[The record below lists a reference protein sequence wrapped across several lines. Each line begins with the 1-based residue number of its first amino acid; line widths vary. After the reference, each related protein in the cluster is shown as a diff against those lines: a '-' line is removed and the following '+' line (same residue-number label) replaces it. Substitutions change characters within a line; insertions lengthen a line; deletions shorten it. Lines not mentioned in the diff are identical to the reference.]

1 MSKEMEGTKDWF
13 PRLEEYSPNITKKQ
27 WCFFV
32 QDKTVFGENALTTF
46 ACILKAEV
54 ATCADMAEQ
63 FGRNANFYNNAVW
76 QTGKKIHEKTNC
88 PLSERS
94 EGGNRFWSVCC
105 QAKYRNG
112 RYEFKIRPELR
123 EAFEETKVLEVVEVM
138 EEEKMTLDENE
149 FNEIYDSFYEKF
161 PIESLPKMTLEE
173 YTNDKKDD
181 SFCYWLETKTEKLG
195 SIWGG
200 SAYKFGI
207 FKICGNITGGKG
219 VGKDDEYAWYSK
231 YGNDRN
237 EVFENVRAR
246 IVEIANAARS
256 GKFSLIDEI
265 DFGEAVKWKIAFL
278 YSEMKLLNWFSKE
291 KLIVFANHFGKNP
304 KTNSVYDLQTAIFQ
318 EKGERSIWEF
328 DRELLSIWKEYET
341 QKNYYVISPNVW
353 NDGNFQDLLD
363 YMIKNHCVLMGWGK
377 DNAKGNLF
385 ANLNIGDRII
395 VARRYDWKF
404 HYFFLGTVSSK
415 PCDKYD
421 GAQRRFLDN
430 FTLLENKNND
440 FLEKWSAAG
449 SSQIPAIGR
458 IDKNKNPEIIKIIE
472 SLLTGASTMPTK
484 NTANYIDLL
493 KNTRNI
499 IFHGAPGTGKTFFA
513 KQIAAEM
520 NAETA
525 FVQFHPSY
533 DYTDFVEGLR
543 PTSPNENGQI
553 GFERKDG
560 VFKEFCKRAL
570 KNLQDSQKSVEVL
583 EKEISINEN
592 IENFLEKS
600 IDEKTEFETATGN
613 KFFIIESSEN
623 NIFVSIPANE
633 KTSKLSLPKTDLIGL
648 LSSENE
654 ITSGGEIKSFFNRK
668 WRTQQ
673 DSYIWILYKQIHD
686 LKQTVSAQKVEKIEK
701 KPFVFIIDE
710 INRGDLSKIF
720 GELFYSID
728 PGYRG
733 KKGSIQTQYQNLIE
747 EGDVF
752 REGFFIPENVYII
765 GTMNDIDRSVET
777 MDFAFRRRFT
787 FVEITID
794 STMNML
800 DERIDE
806 NGNTT
811 GLPPELAQKAKSRMR
826 NLNNA
831 ISKIEGFSSAYHIG
845 GAYFLKLNELGGD
858 FEKLWKY
865 HLEPLLKEYLRG
877 TGNEEKLK
885 ELKAAYDREDE
896 NSSEEAETTESGQT
910 ESEE

>member
-1 MSKEMEGTKDWF
+1 
-13 PRLEEYSPNITKKQ
+13 
-27 WCFFV
+27 
-32 QDKTVFGENALTTF
+32 
-46 ACILKAEV
+46 
-54 ATCADMAEQ
+54 
-63 FGRNANFYNNAVW
+63 
-76 QTGKKIHEKTNC
+76 
-88 PLSERS
+88 
-94 EGGNRFWSVCC
+94 
-105 QAKYRNG
+105 
-112 RYEFKIRPELR
+112 
-123 EAFEETKVLEVVEVM
+123 M

-149 FNEIYDSFYEKF
+149 FNKIYDSFYEKF
-161 PIESLPKMTLEE
+161 PIESLPKITLEE

-200 SAYKFGI
+200 SSYKFGI

-363 YMIKNHCVLMGWGK
+363 YMIKNHCVLMGWSNDKQKGK
-377 DNAKGNLF
+377 LF
-385 ANLNIGDRII
+385 SSLKVGDCVV
-395 VARRYDWKF
+395 VAQRRNWQF
-404 HYFFLGTVSSK
+404 HYFFAGTVSS
-415 PCDKYD
+415 DSTEEYD
-421 GAQRRFLDN
+421 GAQKRALDN
-430 FTLLENKNND
+430 FVELANDND
-440 FLEKWSAAG
+440 FLKDWSSAG
-449 SSQIPAIGR
+449 AKQIPAIGR
-458 IDKNKNPEIIKIIE
+458 IDKTKNPEMIKIIE
-472 SLLTGASTMPTK
+472 SLLTGLPAMPTK

-493 KNTRNI
+493 KNARNI
-499 IFHGAPGTGKTFFA
+499 IFHGAPGTGKTFLA

-543 PTSPNENGQI
+543 PTPPNENGQI

-583 EKEISINEN
+583 EKEISINDS

-613 KFFIIESSEN
+613 KFFVIESSEN

-633 KTSKLSLPKTDLIGL
+633 KTNKLSLPKNDLIGL

-654 ITSGGEIKSFFNRK
+654 ITSGGEVKSFFNRK

-673 DSYIWILYKQIHD
+673 DSYIWILYKQIHN
-686 LKQTVSAQKVEKIEK
+686 LKQTVSTQKVEKIEK
-701 KPFVFIIDE
+701 KNFVFIIDE

-720 GELFYSID
+720 GELFYSVE

-733 KKGSIQTQYQNLIE
+733 KKGIIQTQYQNLIE

-787 FVEITID
+787 FKEIKANENTEMLNAIQDD
-794 STMNML
+794 SVRATAREKMS
-800 DERIDE
+800 
-806 NGNTT
+806 T
-811 GLPPELAQKAKSRMR
+811 
-826 NLNNA
+826 LNNA

-858 FEKLWKY
+858 FKKLWKY

-877 TGNEEKLK
+877 TGNENKL
-885 ELKAAYDREDE
+885 ETLKKAYGWKDE
-896 NSSEEAETTESGQT
+896 NSSEEAETTENTQT
-910 ESEE
+910 ESEK